1 MGEFCPNLQLIIR
14 RIYLCKYLEIIV
26 LKEKHCLFMMLKK
39 QKKSVYEGYKI
50 QVYILQLISDYLYDE
65 K

>member
-1 MGEFCPNLQLIIR
+1 
-14 RIYLCKYLEIIV
+14 
-26 LKEKHCLFMMLKK
+26 MMLKK